1 MTHTLK
7 KKTTSALVWNGIDKA
22 GFQVVALL
30 VGIITARLLSPKDF
44 GLIGALA
51 IFTMLSNIL
60 VESGFTAAL
69 IRRKN
74 NTSAEYTAL
83 LYFHVALSVLIY
95 LILFFC
101 APLIAAYFRMPELL
115 CLSRVLFLAII
126 FNSFGIVQNIILSK
140 ELAFRPMMFANIISA
155 IVSGIVTVVMVL
167 YGFEYWALVWQ
178 QLLQVGLKALLLWV
192 FSSWRPVRQT
202 DFKVIKEVFSFSVF
216 LLFTSFVN
224 AVVKNIYNL
233 IIGRMYTVQD
243 LGYYTQA
250 NKFQQIPSQV
260 ITQTQSGVAYPVLSH
275 LNEDPE
281 RQRNYFRKI
290 IRITAFLIFPVMIG
304 LFALAEELVTIVLTD
319 KWLPAVPYFRILIV
333 AAIVAPFHTLNL
345 NALTVRGFSRI
356 NFRLEMLRNGLII
369 LSLFMGLGSINQ
381 MLIGFSIANLLSL
394 LIDLIV
400 VQVKLKYPLMEQLK
414 DIAPYAVISIGIL
427 LIVYLGNM
435 LHLNMYLLTFL
446 QIIAS
451 GLFYFICLKVL
462 GSKIFEE
469 VISIFRK

>member
-7 KKTTSALVWNGIDKA
+7 KKTTSALVWNGIDKG

-51 IFTMLSNIL
+51 VFTMLSNIL
-60 VESGFTAAL
+60 VESGFSAAL

-74 NTSAEYTAL
+74 NTSAEYTAM

-95 LILFFC
+95 WVLFFS

-115 CLSRVLFLAII
+115 SLSRVLFLAII
-126 FNSFGIVQNIILSK
+126 FNSFGIVQNIVLSK
-140 ELAFRPMMFANIISA
+140 ELAFRPMMFANMTA
-155 IVSGIVTVVMVL
+155 AVVSGIVTVAMVL

-178 QLLQVGLKALLLWV
+178 QLLQVGVKALLLWV
-192 FSSWRPVRQT
+192 FSSWRPIRQT
-202 DFKVIKEVFSFSVF
+202 DFRVIKEVFSFSVF

-275 LNEDPE
+275 LNEEPE
-281 RQRNYFRKI
+281 RQRNYLRKI
-290 IRITAFLIFPVMIG
+290 IRITAFLVFPVMIG

-369 LSLFMGLGSINQ
+369 LSLFITSGSINQ
-381 MLIGFSIANLLSL
+381 MLIGFSMANLLSL
-394 LIDLIV
+394 LVDLIV
-400 VQVKLKYPLMEQLK
+400 VQVKLRYSLWDQLK
-414 DIAPYAVISIGIL
+414 DIAPYAVVSLGIL
-427 LIVYLGNM
+427 LIVYFGNM
-435 LHLNMYLLTFL
+435 LQLNIYLLTSI
-446 QIIAS
+446 QIIVS
-451 GLFYFICLKVL
+451 GLFYFISLKLL

-469 VISIFRK
+469 VISIFKK